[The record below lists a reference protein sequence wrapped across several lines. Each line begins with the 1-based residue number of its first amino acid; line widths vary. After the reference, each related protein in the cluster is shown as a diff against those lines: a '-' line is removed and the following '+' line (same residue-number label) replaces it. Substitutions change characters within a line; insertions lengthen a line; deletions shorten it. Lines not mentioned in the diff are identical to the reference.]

1 MSLPLP
7 RKRSREVIAVF
18 GGVVVAHLLISV
30 ALFAFVAPLAK
41 TGSAGFAGIV
51 LAVLLFPVY
60 VLDSLGSDVAFPGD
74 TFEWLYGF
82 CFLLS
87 AVLWAAL
94 ITKLFTLCRRLQT

>member
-7 RKRSREVIAVF
+7 RKWSREVIAVF
-18 GGVVVAHLLISV
+18 WSVVAGHLLISV
-30 ALFAFVAPLAK
+30 VLFAFVAPLAK

-51 LAVLLFPVY
+51 LAVLLFSVY
-60 VLDSLGSDVAFPGD
+60 VLDSLGSDVAFHGD

-94 ITKLFTLCRRLQT
+94 ITKLFTLCRRLQ

>member
-1 MSLPLP
+1 MSLLLP
-7 RKRSREVIAVF
+7 PKWTRKVIAVF
-18 GGVVVAHLLISV
+18 GGVVVVHLLISV
-30 ALFAFVAPLAK
+30 LLFAFVAPLAK

-60 VLDSLGSDVAFPGD
+60 VLDSLGSDVAFPRD

-87 AVLWAAL
+87 ALLWAAL